1 MKFELS
7 KHIAS
12 QVNKIYEAKN
22 FKDGVYQNWYE
33 HVQRKDKDNNLWNG
47 HQSGKAF

>member
-12 QVNKIYEAKN
+12 QVNKYYEAEN
-22 FKDGVYQNWYE
+22 FKDGVN
-33 HVQRKDKDNNLWNG
+33 
-47 HQSGKAF
+47 